1 MAESLSQPA
10 NLYSLLLV
18 ETVGAKTLMYC
29 PKCGT
34 ESSSDQR
41 FCRSCGAN
49 LKVIGKAVALSEA
62 IARSD
67 RGPIPK
73 IKEMMESAKIK
84 KTTDDVSLALD
95 QMSVDISESPVGKE
109 HADPWWMQFKDKRTP
124 ERRREDHLVK
134 GTISLF
140 SGIGLMVFLY
150 YFSAALILKI
160 PPEALAK
167 LPFELDPVVKMI
179 WLVGLMPMLSGLGRI
194 VAALMIKPTPRPSL
208 EEADASQRA
217 REVEGQTS
225 PPASQGFT
233 TPKVQPMSVAEDT
246 TAMLDQKI
254 PGTRK

>member
-1 MAESLSQPA
+1 M
-10 NLYSLLLV
+10 
-18 ETVGAKTLMYC
+18 MYC

-67 RGPIPK
+67 RGPLPK

-95 QMSVDISESPVGKE
+95 QMSVDISEGPVGK
-109 HADPWWMQFKDKRTP
+109 ADAQPWWMQFKDKRTP

-134 GTISLF
+134 GIISLF
-140 SGIGLMVFLY
+140 SGIGLMIFLY
-150 YFSAALILKI
+150 YFSAALVLKI

-167 LPFELDPVVKMI
+167 LPFELEPVVKMI
-179 WLVGLMPMLSGLGRI
+179 WLVGLMPALSGLGRI
-194 VAALMIKPTPRPSL
+194 VAALMIKPAPRQSL
-208 EEADASQRA
+208 EELEAPQQA
-217 REVEGQTS
+217 REVGGQTR
-225 PPASQGFT
+225 PPASPSFT
-233 TPKVQPMSVAEDT
+233 PTAEAQPLSVVEDT

-254 PGTRK
+254 LGTRQ